1 MTLTVGNGASE
12 QEQKC
17 AHFGDY
23 VAYDAMPTGSGAH
36 QHSSALATN
45 YTHYIGDAQR
55 ISQSAL
61 TTQSRMPKSKSIYE
75 FSERKRNVKVDKACF
90 AFLKFGD
97 CHYGENCK
105 FSHNPDLLNAAH
117 EAADTRNTKY
127 DDDNMALPLIYSN
140 MKNSDATCRQLEQR
154 LLQIQKELTMLEE
167 ESKKPK
173 SSVVVPKRSQPLF
186 PSADNS
192 ASKKPRSAFNVGGDF
207 MVLVGNSRDEH
218 ENSQARQRS
227 ETRHSRKPPRHTTAV
242 KGHSRGSDSSQKGSE
257 RNRVASSR
265 NEHAVEVS
273 GEESIS
279 NDEDDRCGTPLRLYA
294 VSSSGEDEEDD
305 VEPLEMA
312 AVNSNDL
319 IEISDDELPNDCNRH
334 EREPSSLR
342 GECSTPFVLCDS
354 PIIYEK
360 LPEDVIEQLHIDGS
374 RDGNRSNK
382 RVVETREQLLSG
394 FEQDEFIERCTA
406 SEKEEEEEESFC
418 GLLVD
423 LDNEAEG
430 TSRNLRKRARMLE
443 NSIDVKLV
451 TLNKLA
457 CGISGRHESSVSVN
471 NSKENVFNSLSAEL
485 EEMIVKLVHINDEMS
500 EHIGRHQRASPASGG
515 WASNPALQH
524 TLRRH
529 REILRD
535 YSTEFNR
542 SRDNVQNQLQRES
555 LLRGG
560 SDDASC
566 LNNRLKPSDFLLKE
580 QEHIASCDRLL
591 DEQISIAMS
600 AKEHTYTQRMT
611 LRDISK
617 KVTNLAKKYPLV
629 NSVVQ
634 KIQMR
639 KRKDTVILAAVVSA
653 CLILIL
659 LYLLRS

>member
-1 MTLTVGNGASE
+1 M
-12 QEQKC
+12 
-17 AHFGDY
+17 
-23 VAYDAMPTGSGAH
+23 
-36 QHSSALATN
+36 
-45 YTHYIGDAQR
+45 
-55 ISQSAL
+55 
-61 TTQSRMPKSKSIYE
+61 
-75 FSERKRNVKVDKACF
+75 
-90 AFLKFGD
+90 
-97 CHYGENCK
+97 
-105 FSHNPDLLNAAH
+105 
-117 EAADTRNTKY
+117 
-127 DDDNMALPLIYSN
+127 
-140 MKNSDATCRQLEQR
+140 
-154 LLQIQKELTMLEE
+154 
-167 ESKKPK
+167 
-173 SSVVVPKRSQPLF
+173 
-186 PSADNS
+186 
-192 ASKKPRSAFNVGGDF
+192 
-207 MVLVGNSRDEH
+207 
-218 ENSQARQRS
+218 
-227 ETRHSRKPPRHTTAV
+227 
-242 KGHSRGSDSSQKGSE
+242 
-257 RNRVASSR
+257 
-265 NEHAVEVS
+265 
-273 GEESIS
+273 
-279 NDEDDRCGTPLRLYA
+279 
-294 VSSSGEDEEDD
+294 
-305 VEPLEMA
+305 
-312 AVNSNDL
+312 
-319 IEISDDELPNDCNRH
+319 
-334 EREPSSLR
+334 
-342 GECSTPFVLCDS
+342 
-354 PIIYEK
+354 
-360 LPEDVIEQLHIDGS
+360 
-374 RDGNRSNK
+374 
-382 RVVETREQLLSG
+382 VETWE
-394 FEQDEFIERCTA
+394 D
-406 SEKEEEEEESFC
+406 
-418 GLLVD
+418 
-423 LDNEAEG
+423 
-430 TSRNLRKRARMLE
+430 LRKRARMLE

-639 KRKDTVILAAVVSA
+639 KRKDTVILAAAVSA